1 MFYYNIKR
9 WLLIIVHISDSFDDS
24 KNQDFNKSMIRNV
37 QTAYANENHAE
48 TSVVL
53 IKSSGKYLCLAIL
66 FMDILV
72 FNRSSPDLF

>member
-9 WLLIIVHISDSFDDS
+9 WLLIIVNISDSFDDS

-53 IKSSGKYLCLAIL
+53 IKLGKIFVLSYIVYGYTC
-66 FMDILV
+66 V
-72 FNRSSPDLF
+72 